1 MSEITVV
8 TMGVGRQTYNVNCT
22 TWGCVKEELGLDTS
36 LEYRLR
42 GELVN
47 DETTVM
53 EYDTFIATK
62 NVKGGF

>member
-1 MSEITVV
+1 MEITIV
-8 TMGVGRQTYNVNCT
+8 TMGVGRKTYNVSGT
-22 TWGCVKEELGLDTS
+22 TFGEVKDELSLDAS

-42 GELVN
+42 NEVVS
-47 DETTVM
+47 DDTEVM

>member
-1 MSEITVV
+1 MEITIV
-8 TMGVGRQTYNVNCT
+8 TMGVGRKSYSVEGA
-22 TWGCVKEELGLDTS
+22 TWGEVKSELGLDTS

-42 GELVN
+42 NEVVT
-47 DETTVM
+47 DDTEVM